1 MSQLMEDRRLMTDE
15 HETYKTRESEKYE
28 LLEQRL
34 RKTQELL
41 RDTTKDFLQVS
52 VQALM
57 GCAQN
62 VRTKHL
68 IVKFRR
74 ENVKEKRNESGYKT
88 GTN

>member
-15 HETYKTRESEKYE
+15 HETYKARESEKYE

-52 VQALM
+52 H
-57 GCAQN
+57 
-62 VRTKHL
+62 K
-68 IVKFRR
+68 IVYLVAARA
-74 ENVKEKRNESGYKT
+74 NILY
-88 GTN
+88 

>member
-1 MSQLMEDRRLMTDE
+1 MTDE
-15 HETYKTRESEKYE
+15 HETYKARESEKYE